1 MKSFSI
7 REAKDKFPALV
18 KAAQGGETT
27 ILTNRRK
34 PVAKIAPLQEGDM
47 GDKVAPLQEVE
58 LQDKDKR
65 PERSDLPTFEQAL
78 LSLPYALEF

>member
-1 MKSFSI
+1 
-7 REAKDKFPALV
+7 
-18 KAAQGGETT
+18 
-27 ILTNRRK
+27 
-34 PVAKIAPLQEGDM
+34 M